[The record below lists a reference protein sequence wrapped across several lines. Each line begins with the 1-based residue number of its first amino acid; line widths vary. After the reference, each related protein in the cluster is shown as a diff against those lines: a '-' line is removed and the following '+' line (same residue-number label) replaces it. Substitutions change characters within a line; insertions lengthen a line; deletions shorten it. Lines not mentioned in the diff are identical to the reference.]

1 MDRGATPPTG
11 SLGLSNYLQS
21 FLTRQS
27 LGQFLRLGLIGGF
40 NAFVDFALLNLLFFG
55 LGWSSFWSVTW
66 ALAFATSLSYAMNRR
81 WTFGLGSFMG
91 SAWES
96 ATFFI
101 VSLAAWALNVGVVSL
116 AERSWGPLGALE
128 INFAKVVATGIILLP
143 KFATYRDV
151 VFRRSLQSLPRS

>member
-1 MDRGATPPTG
+1 MERGPTPPTWTP
-11 SLGLSNYLQS
+11 GLSSYLQS

-27 LGQFLRLGLIGGF
+27 LGQFLRLGVIGGV
-40 NAFVDFALLNLLFFG
+40 NTFVDFALLNLLFFG

-66 ALAFATSLSYAMNRR
+66 ALAFATALSYAMNRR

-96 ATFFI
+96 GAFFI
-101 VSLAAWALNVGVVSL
+101 VSLAAWASNVGVVTL
-116 AERSWGPLGALE
+116 AERWWGPLGALE